1 MNNITIFS
9 DINEISQAVAK
20 KWAVLSEQAIS
31 DHGGFHVALSGGST
45 PAHLYN
51 YLATSAYKQRIN
63 WDKTYIYFGDERSV
77 SPDHKE
83 SNFKMASDTL
93 LDKVDIPVSQIYRM
107 KAEVAEIEES
117 AVEYAALLKD
127 KLPMS
132 ENGESQFD
140 LVLLGMGDDG
150 HTASLFPGTQI
161 LQEKSELVR
170 AVFVEKMKTW
180 RMSITFRAIN
190 NARNIAV
197 LVTGE
202 NKKKVLS
209 KVLETGVANPL
220 YPIMMIQP
228 SGHIEWYIDAA
239 AASGV

>member
-1 MNNITIFS
+1 
-9 DINEISQAVAK
+9 
-20 KWAVLSEQAIS
+20 
-31 DHGGFHVALSGGST
+31 
-45 PAHLYN
+45 
-51 YLATSAYKQRIN
+51 
-63 WDKTYIYFGDERSV
+63 
-77 SPDHKE
+77 
-83 SNFKMASDTL
+83 
-93 LDKVDIPVSQIYRM
+93 
-107 KAEVAEIEES
+107 
-117 AVEYAALLKD
+117 
-127 KLPMS
+127 MS